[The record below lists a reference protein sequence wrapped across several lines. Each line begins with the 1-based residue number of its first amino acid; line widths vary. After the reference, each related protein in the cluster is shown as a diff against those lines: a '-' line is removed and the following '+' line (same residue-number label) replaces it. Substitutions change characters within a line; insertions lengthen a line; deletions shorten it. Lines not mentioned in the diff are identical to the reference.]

1 MIDKIV
7 VKTPPH
13 PITNPY
19 PQSEE
24 QPKEKQGLSTNQK
37 VVIGTSAAIGLTAAT
52 VGGILYSKGR
62 TLSKEID
69 KLVKNIK
76 NRYESSYLDEK
87 MGELFDIEK
96 VTQHIND
103 ALKLPKKK
111 DRLAKLQEIQKL
123 NYDRGFAL
131 NLRHGTDIEKLPQ
144 KIQEAIAN
152 KDQITATK
160 LYIEYCDS
168 LFAKSKTAGKT
179 IEESIENVFGKNS
192 GIKPHTY
199 SDDADL
205 VVMSDNTGG
214 GGFQIRIVN
223 KDNNIASPLNHKAAE
238 GLTSGCTAPGYS
250 SAKLT
255 DGLPKITSGNYKG
268 RTYVT
273 ITYGESYNGPPFGL
287 TLFGKKGSTEF
298 TKAQKDLMELD
309 VTNLTKEQIALLS
322 QIPRDNQNANY
333 DAALSLLQTLIEKAK
348 CVF

>member
-1 MIDKIV
+1 MIDKIMV
-7 VKTPPH
+7 TTPPR

-37 VVIGTSAAIGLTAAT
+37 VVIGTTAAIGLTAAT
-52 VGGILYSKGR
+52 IGGILYSKGR

-69 KLVKNIK
+69 KLAKNIK
-76 NRYESSYLDEK
+76 NKYEGLYQDEK
-87 MGELFDIEK
+87 LAELFDIEK

-111 DRLAKLQEIQKL
+111 ERLAKLQEIQKI
-123 NYDRGFAL
+123 NDRGLAI
-131 NLRHGTDIEKLPQ
+131 NLEQGADIKKLPQ
-144 KIQEAIAN
+144 NIQEAIAN
-152 KDQITATK
+152 KDHITASK
-160 LYIEYCDS
+160 LYAEYCDT

-214 GGFQIRIVN
+214 GGFQISAVN
-223 KDNNIASPLNHKAAE
+223 KENNIAARINHKAYE
-238 GLTSGCTAPGYS
+238 GLSSGCTAPGHS

-255 DGLPKITSGNYKG
+255 DGLPKITSGNYEG

-309 VTNLTKEQIALLS
+309 VTNLTKEQIDLLS
-322 QIPRDNQNANY
+322 KIPRDNQNANY

>member
-37 VVIGTSAAIGLTAAT
+37 VVIGTTAAIGLTAAT
-52 VGGILYSKGR
+52 IGGILYSKGR

-69 KLVKNIK
+69 KLAKNIK
-76 NRYESSYLDEK
+76 NKYEGLYQDEK
-87 MGELFDIEK
+87 LAELFDIEK

-111 DRLAKLQEIQKL
+111 ERLAKLQEIEKI
-123 NYDRGFAL
+123 NDRGLAI
-131 NLRHGTDIEKLPQ
+131 NLEQGADIKKLPQ
-144 KIQEAIAN
+144 NIQEAIAN
-152 KDQITATK
+152 KDHITASK
-160 LYIEYCDS
+160 LYAEYCDT
-168 LFAKSKTAGKT
+168 LFAKSKTAGET

-199 SDDADL
+199 TDDVDL
-205 VVMSDNTGG
+205 VVMSDNTVGG
-214 GGFQIRIVN
+214 GLQIRIVN

-238 GLTSGCTAPGYS
+238 GLTSSCTAPGHS

-255 DGLPKITSGNYKG
+255 DGLPKITSGNYEG

-309 VTNLTKEQIALLS
+309 VTNLTKEQIDLLS
-322 QIPRDNQNANY
+322 KIPRDNQNANY

>member
-1 MIDKIV
+1 MIEKV
-7 VKTPPH
+7 NT
-13 PITNPY
+13 TQT
-19 PQSEE
+19 PQSTTTQTVQKTEE
-24 QPKEKQGLSTNQK
+24 PKGQKFTQTQK
-37 VVIGTSAAIGLTAAT
+37 VVMGVTAAIGITAAT

-69 KLVKNIK
+69 NLAKNIK
-76 NRYESSYLDEK
+76 NKYEGLYQDEK
-87 MGELFDIEK
+87 LAELFDIEK

-111 DRLAKLQEIQKL
+111 ERLAKLQEIQKI
-123 NYDRGFAL
+123 NDRGLAIKL
-131 NLRHGTDIEKLPQ
+131 EQGADIEKLPQ
-144 KIQEAIAN
+144 NIQEAIAN
-152 KDQITATK
+152 KDQITASK
-160 LYIEYCDS
+160 LYVEYCDT
-168 LFAKSKTAGKT
+168 LFNKSKTAGET
-179 IEESIENVFGKNS
+179 IEETIENVFGKNS

-199 SDDADL
+199 TDDVDL

-238 GLTSGCTAPGYS
+238 GLTSGCTAPGHS

-255 DGLPKITSGNYKG
+255 DGLPKITSGNYEG

-309 VTNLTKEQIALLS
+309 VTNLTKEQIDLLS
-322 QIPRDNQNANY
+322 KIPRDNQNANY

>member
-37 VVIGTSAAIGLTAAT
+37 VVIGATAAIGLTAAT
-52 VGGILYSKGR
+52 IGGILYSKGR

-69 KLVKNIK
+69 KLAKNIK
-76 NRYESSYLDEK
+76 NKYEGLYQDEK
-87 MGELFDIEK
+87 LAELFDIEK

-111 DRLAKLQEIQKL
+111 ERLAKLQEIEKI
-123 NYDRGFAL
+123 NDRGLAI
-131 NLRHGTDIEKLPQ
+131 NLAQGADIKKLPQ
-144 KIQEAIAN
+144 NIQEAIAN
-152 KDQITATK
+152 KDHITASK
-160 LYIEYCDS
+160 LYAEYCDT

-199 SDDADL
+199 SDDVDL
-205 VVMSDNTGG
+205 VVMSDNTVGG
-214 GGFQIRIVN
+214 GLQIRIVN

-238 GLTSGCTAPGYS
+238 GLTSSCTAPGHS

-255 DGLPKITSGNYKG
+255 DGLPKITSGNYNG

-309 VTNLTKEQIALLS
+309 VTNLTKAQIDLLS
-322 QIPRDNQNANY
+322 KIPRDNQNANY

>member
-37 VVIGTSAAIGLTAAT
+37 VVIGTTAAVGLTAAT
-52 VGGILYSKGR
+52 IGGILYSKGR

-69 KLVKNIK
+69 KLAKNIK
-76 NRYESSYLDEK
+76 NKYEGLYQDEK
-87 MGELFDIEK
+87 LAELFDIEK

-111 DRLAKLQEIQKL
+111 DRLAKLQEIQKI
-123 NYDRGFAL
+123 NDRGLAIKL
-131 NLRHGTDIEKLPQ
+131 EQGADIEKLPQ
-144 KIQEAIAN
+144 NIQEAIAN

-214 GGFQIRIVN
+214 GGFQISAVN
-223 KDNNIASPLNHKAAE
+223 KENNIAARINHKAYE
-238 GLTSGCTAPGYS
+238 GLSSGCTAPGHS

-255 DGLPKITSGNYKG
+255 DGLPKITSGNYEG

-309 VTNLTKEQIALLS
+309 VTNLTKEQIDLLS
-322 QIPRDNQNANY
+322 KIPRDNQNANY

>member
-37 VVIGTSAAIGLTAAT
+37 VVIGTTAAIGLTAAT

-69 KLVKNIK
+69 KLAKNIK
-76 NRYESSYLDEK
+76 NKYEGLYQDEK
-87 MGELFDIEK
+87 LAELFDIEK

-111 DRLAKLQEIQKL
+111 ERLAKLQEIQKL

-144 KIQEAIAN
+144 NIQEAIAN

-168 LFAKSKTAGKT
+168 LFKKSKTAGETVEET
-179 IEESIENVFGKNS
+179 IENIFGKNS
-192 GIKPHTY
+192 IVKPHTY
-199 SDDADL
+199 ADDVEI
-205 VVMSDNTGG
+205 VVMTDNTGG
-214 GGFQIRIVN
+214 GGFQISRVN
-223 KDNNIASPLNHKAAE
+223 KGNDIADKLNHKAYKE
-238 GLTSGCTAPGYS
+238 LSSGCTGPGYS
-250 SAKLT
+250 SAEIK
-255 DGLPKITSGNYKG
+255 DGLPRITSGIHEG
-268 RTYVT
+268 RTFVT
-273 ITYGESYNGPPFGL
+273 ISYGKSYNGPPFGL

-309 VTNLTKEQIALLS
+309 VTNLTKEQIDLLS
-322 QIPRDNQNANY
+322 KLPRDDRNANY
-333 DAALSLLQTLIEKAK
+333 DATLSLLQTLIEKAK

>member
-37 VVIGTSAAIGLTAAT
+37 VVIGTTAAIGLTAAT
-52 VGGILYSKGR
+52 IGGILYSKGR

-69 KLVKNIK
+69 KLAKNIK
-76 NRYESSYLDEK
+76 NKYEGLYQDEK
-87 MGELFDIEK
+87 LAELFDIEK

-111 DRLAKLQEIQKL
+111 DRLAKLQEIQKI
-123 NYDRGFAL
+123 NDRGLAIKL
-131 NLRHGTDIEKLPQ
+131 EQGADIEKLPQ
-144 KIQEAIAN
+144 NIQEAIAN
-152 KDQITATK
+152 KDHITASK
-160 LYIEYCDS
+160 LYAEYCDT

-199 SDDADL
+199 TDDVDL
-205 VVMSDNTGG
+205 VVMSDNTVGG
-214 GGFQIRIVN
+214 GLQIRIVN

-238 GLTSGCTAPGYS
+238 GLTSSCTAPGHS

-255 DGLPKITSGNYKG
+255 DGLPKITSGNYEG

-309 VTNLTKEQIALLS
+309 VTNLTKEQIDLLS
-322 QIPRDNQNANY
+322 KIPRDNQNANY

>member
-1 MIDKIV
+1 MIDKIMV
-7 VKTPPH
+7 TTPPR

-37 VVIGTSAAIGLTAAT
+37 VVIGTTAAIGLTAAT
-52 VGGILYSKGR
+52 IGGILYSKGR

-69 KLVKNIK
+69 TLAKNIK
-76 NRYESSYLDEK
+76 NRYEGLYQDEK
-87 MGELFDIEK
+87 LAELFDIEK

-111 DRLAKLQEIQKL
+111 ERLAKLQEIQKI
-123 NYDRGFAL
+123 NDRGLAI
-131 NLRHGTDIEKLPQ
+131 NLEQGADIKKLPQ
-144 KIQEAIAN
+144 NIQEAIAN
-152 KDQITATK
+152 KDHITASK
-160 LYIEYCDS
+160 LYAEYCDT
-168 LFAKSKTAGKT
+168 LFAKSKTAGET

-199 SDDADL
+199 SDDVDL
-205 VVMSDNTGG
+205 VVMSDNTVGG
-214 GGFQIRIVN
+214 GLQIRIVN

-238 GLTSGCTAPGYS
+238 GLTSSCTAPGHS

-255 DGLPKITSGNYKG
+255 DGLPKITSGNYEG

-309 VTNLTKEQIALLS
+309 VTNLTKEQIDLLS
-322 QIPRDNQNANY
+322 KIPRDNQNANY

>member
-1 MIDKIV
+1 MIDKIMV
-7 VKTPPH
+7 TTPPR

-37 VVIGTSAAIGLTAAT
+37 VVIGTTAAIGLTAAT
-52 VGGILYSKGR
+52 IGGILYSKGR

-69 KLVKNIK
+69 TLAKHIK
-76 NRYESSYLDEK
+76 NRYKGLYQDEK
-87 MGELFDIEK
+87 LAELFDIEK

-111 DRLAKLQEIQKL
+111 ERLAKLQEIQKI
-123 NYDRGFAL
+123 NDRGLAI
-131 NLRHGTDIEKLPQ
+131 NLEQGADIKKLPQ
-144 KIQEAIAN
+144 NIQEAIAN

-238 GLTSGCTAPGYS
+238 GLTSSCTAPEHS

-255 DGLPKITSGNYKG
+255 DGLPKITSGNYEG

-309 VTNLTKEQIALLS
+309 VTNLTKEQIYLLS
-322 QIPRDNQNANY
+322 KIPRDNQNANY

>member
-1 MIDKIV
+1 MIDKIMV
-7 VKTPPH
+7 TTPPR

-37 VVIGTSAAIGLTAAT
+37 VVIGTTAAIGLTAAT
-52 VGGILYSKGR
+52 IGGILYSKGR

-69 KLVKNIK
+69 TLAKNIK
-76 NRYESSYLDEK
+76 NRYEGLYQDEK
-87 MGELFDIEK
+87 LAELFDIEK

-111 DRLAKLQEIQKL
+111 ERLAKLQEIQKI
-123 NYDRGFAL
+123 NDRGLAIKL
-131 NLRHGTDIEKLPQ
+131 EQGADIEKLPQ
-144 KIQEAIAN
+144 NIQEAIAN

-199 SDDADL
+199 TDDVDL

-214 GGFQIRIVN
+214 GGFQISAVN
-223 KDNNIASPLNHKAAE
+223 KENNIAARINHKAYE
-238 GLTSGCTAPGYS
+238 GLSSGCTAPGHS

-255 DGLPKITSGNYKG
+255 DGLPKITSGNYEG

-309 VTNLTKEQIALLS
+309 VTNLTKEQIDLLS
-322 QIPRDNQNANY
+322 KIPRDNQNANY